1 VALRITIDIFSGR
14 ENPVIEVEGREAAE
28 VLERLRPV
36 KRLAKDAPGL
46 PAEPTLGYR
55 GLIVEQV
62 GDLAK
67 GLPRVFRYAHGGLY
81 GGRLEHA
88 AADPGFESHLMES
101 LESFRRLDLG
111 RGFPAFLREEIERFR
126 DLREEWRRHRPP
138 RWPVRE
144 RCRCA
149 PLYEP
154 AWWNV
159 PARQFTNN
167 CYNYGT
173 NYRTDTYAQPGRAAG
188 AQATVMSCA
197 AVKPAA
203 VLDDLLDAP
212 RANNKCPKEGHLV
225 ALVVAPGW
233 DYHWYRKGRNG
244 YWTHKMGPTP
254 ATNVDNSGHLIPDPR
269 TANRG
274 AYTNF
279 CAFMIVMH
287 GHIKIS

>member
-14 ENPVIEVEGREAAE
+14 ENPVMEVDGKQADE
-28 VLERLRPV
+28 VLEHLQPA
-36 KRLAKDAPGL
+36 KRLGRTVAGL

-55 GLIVEQV
+55 GIAVEQV

-67 GLPRVFRYAHGGLY
+67 GLPRVFRYANGGLF
-81 GGRLEHA
+81 GGRLAHA
-88 AADPGFESHLMES
+88 AADPEFERYLMES
-101 LESFRRLDLG
+101 FEPFRRLDLG
-111 RGFPAFLREEIERFR
+111 RGFPAFLRAEIERFR

-138 RWPVRE
+138 RWPAKE

-188 AQATVMSCA
+188 AQATTMSCA

-203 VLDDLLDAP
+203 VADDLIDAP
-212 RANNKCPKEGHLV
+212 RANNRCPKEGHLV
-225 ALVVAPGW
+225 ALVVAPLY

-269 TANRG
+269 SANRG
-274 AYTNF
+274 PYTNF
-279 CAFMIVMH
+279 CTFMIVMH
-287 GHIKIS
+287 GHIKIR